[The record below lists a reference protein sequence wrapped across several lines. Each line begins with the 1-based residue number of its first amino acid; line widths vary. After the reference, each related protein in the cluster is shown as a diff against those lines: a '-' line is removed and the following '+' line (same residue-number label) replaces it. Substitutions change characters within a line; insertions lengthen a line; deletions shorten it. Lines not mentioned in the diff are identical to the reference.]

1 MSAAAR
7 VIDANANRAREA
19 LRVLEDAARFALNDA
34 VLCAQLKDLRHALQ
48 GALSVLPQGWL
59 LAHRDVVGDV
69 GQEISGEHEMNRPDH
84 HAVVVAAGKR
94 LGEAL
99 RSIEEALKMVD
110 MSAARRVEQ
119 LRYAAYQAEAA
130 LVLRMGNS
138 RRRQWRV
145 CVLLTE
151 SLCALP
157 WQQVVEGALAGGACC
172 IQVREKSM
180 PTRQL
185 AERVRAVVAAAE
197 KQSNGSCAVVVNDRV
212 DVALACGAHGVHVGA
227 DDLSIEDARK
237 VAGTSLLIG
246 ASTHS
251 VQEASRALAAGADYC
266 GVGAMFATATKPSVA
281 PQGEQYLRGFL
292 SAHPSARHLAIGGVS
307 PSNVAALAAAGA
319 RGVAVSSCVCGA
331 ADPAA
336 VVRELAKALP

>member
-34 VLCAQLKDLRHALQ
+34 ALSARFKDLRHELQ

-59 LAHRDVVGDV
+59 LAHRDVAGDV
-69 GQEISGEHEMNRPDH
+69 GQEITGEHEMSRSDH

-110 MSAARRVEQ
+110 ARAARRVEQ
-119 LRYAAYQAEAA
+119 MRYAAYQAEAA
-130 LVLRMGNS
+130 LVLRMGSS

-151 SLCALP
+151 SLCVLP
-157 WQQVVEGALAGGACC
+157 WQQVVEAVLAGGACC
-172 IQVREKSM
+172 IQVREKAM
-180 PTRQL
+180 TTRQL
-185 AERVRAVVAAAE
+185 SERVRAVVAAVE
-197 KQSNGSCAVVVNDRV
+197 QHRNGSCTVVVNDRV
-212 DVALACGAHGVHVGA
+212 DVALACGAHGVHLGA
-227 DDLSIEDARK
+227 DDLSVADARSL
-237 VAGTSLLIG
+237 AGTSLLIG
-246 ASTHS
+246 CSTHC
-251 VQEASRALAAGADYC
+251 VAEANHAVSAGADYC

-281 PQGEQYLRGFL
+281 VQGERYLREFL
-292 SAHPSARHLAIGGVS
+292 SVHPSMPHLAIGGVT
-307 PSNVAALAAAGA
+307 PANVATLAAAGA
-319 RGVAVSSCVCGA
+319 RGVAVSGCVCGA

-336 VVRELAKALP
+336 VVGELAKAFT